1 MKSKWRS
8 RPAADARTGLSA
20 TKKRWNAARS
30 IWLYLMAGLM
40 LLVVSCNTEK
50 AEQGNAH
57 AHPAAYTC
65 PMHPQIVQE
74 GPGSCPI
81 CGMDLV
87 PVQGGGDCTA
97 VSEDLHYLLQPTSS
111 TIIAGIRTVMP
122 VQKEM
127 EVQAEA
133 SGLIV
138 YDTRRSYTIPIRFGG
153 RIEKLYVNYNFEPVR
168 KGQKI
173 LKIYSPEIVT
183 AQKELLY
190 LLESDT
196 GRSEERRVGK
206 ECVSTCRSRWWP
218 SH

>member
-57 AHPAAYTC
+57 AHPDAYTC

-74 GPGSCPI
+74 GTGRCPI

-87 PVQGGGDCTA
+87 PLQSGGDSTA
-97 VSEDLHYLLQPTSS
+97 VSE
-111 TIIAGIRTVMP
+111 IGR
-122 VQKEM
+122 
-127 EVQAEA
+127 A
-133 SGLIV
+133 SCRESV
-138 YDTRRSYTIPIRFGG
+138 CQ
-153 RIEKLYVNYNFEPVR
+153 YV
-168 KGQKI
+168 
-173 LKIYSPEIVT
+173 
-183 AQKELLY
+183 
-190 LLESDT
+190 
-196 GRSEERRVGK
+196 
-206 ECVSTCRSRWWP
+206 
-218 SH
+218 

>member
-81 CGMDLV
+81 CGM
-87 PVQGGGDCTA
+87 
-97 VSEDLHYLLQPTSS
+97 
-111 TIIAGIRTVMP
+111 
-122 VQKEM
+122 
-127 EVQAEA
+127 
-133 SGLIV
+133 
-138 YDTRRSYTIPIRFGG
+138 
-153 RIEKLYVNYNFEPVR
+153 
-168 KGQKI
+168 
-173 LKIYSPEIVT
+173 
-183 AQKELLY
+183 
-190 LLESDT
+190 
-196 GRSEERRVGK
+196 RSEEHTSELQSLMRISYAVFCLK
-206 ECVSTCRSRWWP
+206 KTKNT
-218 SH
+218 HIN